1 MLLNQT
7 PYNSTVKESIN
18 LQIDLGIRTDRQ
30 SAWRT
35 INGGSWRGTGGRNQ
49 DHPHER
55 KMKKGK
61 IVVRALQIAEK
72 RREAKGNGEK

>member
-30 SAWRT
+30 SA
-35 INGGSWRGTGGRNQ
+35 
-49 DHPHER
+49 
-55 KMKKGK
+55 
-61 IVVRALQIAEK
+61 
-72 RREAKGNGEK
+72 